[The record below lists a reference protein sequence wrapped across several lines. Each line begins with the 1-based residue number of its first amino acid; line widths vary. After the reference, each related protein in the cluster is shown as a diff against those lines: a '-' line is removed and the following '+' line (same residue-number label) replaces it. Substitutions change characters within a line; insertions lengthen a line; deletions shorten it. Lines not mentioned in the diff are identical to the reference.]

1 MNAKYLYMV
10 RVSARQRLA
19 ERGALLGRAGYYAL
33 VLYVFSKI
41 WEAVLADQ
49 SLDFAEPH
57 QLVWYLAIT
66 EWIILSIPA
75 LHLEVEDEVRQG
87 DLAYRLARPVAYPLA
102 KIAEGVGNLVVRL
115 AAMAP
120 LGFGVAYALTGQ
132 LPTEPA
138 NLLWL
143 LPLGLLAGVLWTLNM
158 FAVGLSSFWLHQC
171 KPIYWIWQKSAFVL
185 GGLFLPLDVY
195 PDGLR
200 QFGEWTPFAA
210 VLYRPGT
217 LALGAETADALFTM
231 ALLLGWIA
239 VCGLVTAVL
248 YRRALARL
256 ELSGG

>member
-19 ERGALLGRAGYYAL
+19 ERGALLGRAGYYGL
-33 VLYVFSKI
+33 VLFVFSKI
-41 WEAVLADQ
+41 WEIVLATEPIG
-49 SLDFAEPH
+49 FAQPH

-75 LHLEVEDEVRQG
+75 LHLEIEDEVRQG

-102 KIAEGVGNLVVRL
+102 KVAEGLGNLVVRL
-115 AAMAP
+115 AVMAP
-120 LGFGVAYALTGQ
+120 IGFSVAYALTGQ
-132 LPTEPA
+132 LPTAPA

-143 LPLGLLAGVLWTLNM
+143 LPLGLLAGVLWTINM

-185 GGLFLPLDVY
+185 GGLFLPLDLY
-195 PDGLR
+195 PEWLR
-200 QFGEWTPFAA
+200 LLGEWTPFAA
-210 VLYRPGT
+210 VLYHPGT
-217 LALGAETADALFTM
+217 IALGAQTTDALGTM
-231 ALLLGWIA
+231 VLLVTWIT
-239 VCGLVTAVL
+239 VCGLVTAAL